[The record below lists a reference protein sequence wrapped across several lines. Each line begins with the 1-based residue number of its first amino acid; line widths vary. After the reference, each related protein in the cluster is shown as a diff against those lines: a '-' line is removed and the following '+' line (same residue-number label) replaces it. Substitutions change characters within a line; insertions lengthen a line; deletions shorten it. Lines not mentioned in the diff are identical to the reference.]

1 MNPADFI
8 RSYIK
13 KNRKMEKKI
22 FSYWMDDDTVH
33 LIDTIFWS
41 DKNKGVSFYESLVFF
56 SLPKRHFHRRMEQL
70 IYIIIHP
77 NYDYD
82 LLTCL

>member
-33 LIDTIFWS
+33 LIDTIF
-41 DKNKGVSFYESLVFF
+41 
-56 SLPKRHFHRRMEQL
+56 
-70 IYIIIHP
+70 
-77 NYDYD
+77 
-82 LLTCL
+82 